1 MDPNTLTL
9 YLIAS
14 AWSFCLSLLLLV
26 VARLKPT
33 SGLIRDSV
41 LAILLLSVGLM
52 GSGFGPMLPRWT
64 TVVGTNL
71 ILLSVGL
78 VTSVFCAKV
87 FAANLPADERLQ
99 APTLVAASAT
109 TTKVDDAAAA
119 RALRAFIAGQ
129 RPAGLLATD
138 SSQRR

>member
-1 MDPNTLTL
+1 MALHNLHPILRNT
-9 YLIAS
+9 
-14 AWSFCLSLLLLV
+14 
-26 VARLKPT
+26 
-33 SGLIRDSV
+33 
-41 LAILLLSVGLM
+41 
-52 GSGFGPMLPRWT
+52 
-64 TVVGTNL
+64 L
-71 ILLSVGL
+71 ILLTVGL

-119 RALRAFIAGQ
+119 RALRAFIANQ
-129 RPAGLLATD
+129 RPSGLLATD